1 MRPSGFSFAVLVGL
15 SLAGAMTLAGTANA
29 GAPSVASGVPCHD
42 YAQIVETLGER
53 YGEAPVSLGL
63 QSNGHVLQVFTSP
76 ESGSWTILSV
86 APTGV
91 GCIVAAGKSWMS
103 RPTTSTDPSA

>member
-1 MRPSGFSFAVLVGL
+1 MRFLGSLRSCGFVIALVAGLTLSFA
-15 SLAGAMTLAGTANA
+15 ANA
-29 GAPSVASGVPCHD
+29 RAPGVTGRMPCHD
-42 YAQIVETLGER
+42 YAQIAETLGKR

-63 QSNGHVLQVFTSP
+63 QSNGNVLQVFTSS

-86 APTGV
+86 APSGV

-103 RPTTSTDPSA
+103 RPTASADPSA